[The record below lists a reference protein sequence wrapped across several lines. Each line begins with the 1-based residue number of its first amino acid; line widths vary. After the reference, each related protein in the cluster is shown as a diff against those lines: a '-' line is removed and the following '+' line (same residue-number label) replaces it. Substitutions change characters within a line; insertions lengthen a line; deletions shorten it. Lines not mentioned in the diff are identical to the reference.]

1 MIANAASTGVALHI
15 VHLNSTADPLA
26 EEALAMIR
34 GARDRGVDVT
44 TESYPYTASAS
55 LIESPLFDG
64 WLDRPREAYGTLQ
77 WVETGE
83 RLTPETFERYRR
95 QGGWVI
101 MHGRSEEINEWIVG
115 QPDVIAASDGIPFSE
130 GRAHPRGAGTFAR
143 ILGRYVRERGALS
156 LVDALRKMT
165 LLPAERIEAIVPE
178 MARKGRVQVG
188 SDADLTIF
196 DPAHV
201 SDRATYD
208 APDQYSAGIAHVLVG
223 GTFVVRDGVLV
234 DGVQPGRPLR
244 GRHMR
249 RQ

>member
-1 MIANAASTGVALHI
+1 MGH
-15 VHLNSTADPLA
+15 H
-26 EEALAMIR
+26 
-34 GARDRGVDVT
+34 AR
-44 TESYPYTASAS
+44 
-55 LIESPLFDG
+55 
-64 WLDRPREAYGTLQ
+64 
-77 WVETGE
+77 
-83 RLTPETFERYRR
+83 
-95 QGGWVI
+95 
-101 MHGRSEEINEWIVG
+101 RSEATNEWIVG

-196 DPAHV
+196 DPERII
-201 SDRATYD
+201 DRATYD

-223 GTFVVRDGVLV
+223 GTFVVRDGALV

-244 GRHMR
+244 GRHLV
-249 RQ
+249 Q